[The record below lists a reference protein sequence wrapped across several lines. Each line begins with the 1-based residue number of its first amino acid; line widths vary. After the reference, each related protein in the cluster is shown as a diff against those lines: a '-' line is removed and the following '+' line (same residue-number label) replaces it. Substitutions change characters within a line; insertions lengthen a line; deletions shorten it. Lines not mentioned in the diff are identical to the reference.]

1 MSKRHWRSIQNART
15 NKKAKIR
22 TMNPRSGRIDSRVFL
37 RREDFQSSRKN
48 MSKRHWRSIQNA
60 RTNKKAKIRTT
71 NPRSRTC
78 HLQSARLL
86 LHWRSRPIRVKGNQ
100 ADSRKTERQKGG
112 FLLGHHHLYPDK
124 NQLRAFAKFHSVY
137 PWLAFAASS
146 WDS

>member
-1 MSKRHWRSIQNART
+1 MTPNGTLSRPLLQK
-15 NKKAKIR
+15 
-22 TMNPRSGRIDSRVFL
+22 RVFFFLKSDIMDL
-37 RREDFQSSRKN
+37 RHQSSA

-71 NPRSRTC
+71 NPRGRTC

-112 FLLGHHHLYPDK
+112 FLLWVGGSRSKERDRKSELV
-124 NQLRAFAKFHSVY
+124 LRSTYQIF
-137 PWLAFAASS
+137 
-146 WDS
+146 